1 MPEIRGLLH
10 AGLLVSDLARAKA
23 FYESVLGLT
32 PVARPPL
39 PYPGEW
45 YDLGNGQQLHL
56 MSLPNPDIGVVRP
69 EHGGRDRHIAL
80 RVADLAALKG
90 RLETAGIDYTA
101 SKSGRAA
108 LFCRDPD
115 QNALEFV
122 DLGAASRSGSTWQS
136 LIASLFNR
144 K

>member
-1 MPEIRGLLH
+1 MKSAMPEITALLH

-32 PVARPPL
+32 PYPNRPQL

-45 YDLGNGQQLHL
+45 YDLGGGQQLHL
-56 MSLPNPDIGVVRP
+56 MCLPNPDAASVRP

-80 RVADLAALKG
+80 GVRNIAALKS
-90 RLETAGIDYTA
+90 RLDAAGVSYTA

-115 QNALEFV
+115 ANTLEFV
-122 DLGAASRSGSTWQS
+122 EVS
-136 LIASLFNR
+136 
-144 K
+144 

>member
-1 MPEIRGLLH
+1 MVEINALLH
-10 AGLLVSDLARAKA
+10 AGLLVADLARAKH

-32 PVARPPL
+32 PYPHRPDL

-45 YDLGNGQQLHL
+45 YALGGGQQLHL
-56 MSLPNPDIGVVRP
+56 MQLPNPDAGMIRP

-80 RVADLAALKG
+80 GVKDMAALKS
-90 RLETAGIDYTA
+90 RLEAAGVSYTA

-115 QNALEFV
+115 ANTLEFV
-122 DLGAASRSGSTWQS
+122 EVD
-136 LIASLFNR
+136 
-144 K
+144 

>member
-1 MPEIRGLLH
+1 MSELSPSPVAALLH

-23 FYESVLGLT
+23 FYESVLGLV
-32 PVARPPL
+32 PYPKRPDL

-45 YDLGNGQQLHL
+45 YDLGGGQQLHL
-56 MSLPNPDIGVVRP
+56 MQLANPDAGSVRP

-80 RVADLAALKG
+80 AVANMAALKS
-90 RLETAGIDYTA
+90 RLDAAGVTYTA

-115 QNALEFV
+115 ANTLEFV
-122 DLGAASRSGSTWQS
+122 EV
-136 LIASLFNR
+136 
-144 K
+144 

>member
-1 MPEIRGLLH
+1 MSEINALLH

-32 PVARPPL
+32 PYPHRPDL
-39 PYPGEW
+39 PYHGEW
-45 YDLGNGQQLHL
+45 YALGGGQQLHL
-56 MSLPNPDIGVVRP
+56 MQLPNPDAGMIRP

-80 RVADLAALKG
+80 GVKDMEALKN
-90 RLETAGIDYTA
+90 RLEAAGVSYTA

-115 QNALEFV
+115 ANTLEFV
-122 DLGAASRSGSTWQS
+122 EVD
-136 LIASLFNR
+136 
-144 K
+144 